1 MGSKLKFA
9 HLHQH
14 TQFSL
19 LDGAAK
25 LQDLLKWVKE
35 TTPEDPALAMTDHGN
50 LFGAVE
56 FYKKATA
63 MGVKPIIGYEA
74 YVAAESCFDRKRG
87 KGLDGG
93 YFHLTLLAKDFT
105 GYQNLVRL
113 ASRAYLEGF
122 YEKPRIDRE
131 ILREHAQGL
140 IALSGCLGAEIP
152 QFILQ
157 DRLDLAEARLN
168 EYLSIFGDRFFI
180 EIQNHG
186 LPEQQKV
193 NQVLKEF
200 ARKYGLGLVA
210 TNDGHYVRKED
221 ARAHEVLLA
230 IQSKTTLDD
239 LERWRFPCDEFYVK
253 TPEEMRAM
261 LPEAEWGDEPFDNTV
276 EIARM
281 CDVDLPIGDKMVYR
295 IPRFPL
301 PEGRTEAQYLREL
314 TFLGLL
320 RRYPDRVT
328 EAFYREVLR
337 LLGTIPPHGDE
348 RALAE
353 ALARVEEKAWEELRK
368 RLPPLEGVREW
379 TAEAILH
386 RALYELAVI
395 ERMGFP
401 GYFLIVQDY
410 INWARG
416 HGVSVGPGRGS
427 AAGSLVAYAVGITN
441 IDPLR
446 FGLLFERFLNPER
459 VSMPDID
466 TDFSD
471 RERDRVIQYV
481 RERYGEDKV
490 AQIGTFGSLASKA
503 ALKDVAR
510 VYGIPHKKAEEL
522 AKLIPVQFGKPKPL
536 QEAIQVV
543 PELRAEMEK
552 DERIRQVIEV
562 AMRLEGLNRH
572 ASVHAAG
579 VVIAAEPLTDLVPLM
594 RDQEGRPVTQYDMG
608 AVEALGLLKM
618 DFLGLRTLTFLD
630 EARRIVKES
639 KGVEL
644 DYDRLPLDDPKTFEL
659 LSRGETKGVFQL
671 ESGGMT
677 ATVRG
682 LKPRRLEDIIAL
694 VSLYRPGPMEHIPT
708 YIRRHHGQEPV
719 SYAEFPHAEKYLRP
733 ILDETYGIPVYQ
745 EQIMQIASAVAGYSL
760 GEADLLRRCLAEGS
774 LVLDA
779 ATGQR
784 VPIEAVKPGMEVL
797 SLGPD
802 YRFYRVPVLEVLESG
817 VREVVRLRTRSG
829 RTLVLTPDHPL
840 LTLEGW
846 KPLCDL
852 PLGTPI
858 AVPAELPT
866 GGHLAPSE
874 ERITLLALL
883 LGDGNTKVSHPKGP
897 KPNAY
902 FYSKDPELLAA
913 YQRSAEALGARVKA
927 YVHPTTGVVT
937 LATSAPRPGAQD
949 PVKRL
954 VEEAGMVARAEEK
967 RVPEEVFRYK
977 KEALA
982 LFLGRLFST
991 DGSVGKV
998 RISYSSASLALV
1010 EDVAHLL
1017 LRLGIVGQV
1026 RSRGPRAHEVLIS
1039 GREDILRFAEVVGP
1053 YLLGAKREW
1062 MYALKVQAQARL
1074 SGQGWHLRLVPP
1086 SVAHRISEA
1095 KGKSGFSWREAG
1107 ERVGIP
1113 GNHLSGG
1120 LNLKSPRRHL
1130 SRHRLLLLG
1139 EAFADPSLKA
1149 LAEAQ
1154 VLWDPIVAVEPVGK
1168 ARTYDLRVPPFA
1180 NFVAGDLVVH
1190 NSMGKKKV
1198 EEMKAHRERFVR
1210 GAKERGVPEEE
1221 ANRLFDMLEAFA
1233 NYGFNKCLPARAK
1246 VVDWR
1251 TGRVVSLGEIVRG
1264 EAQGVW
1270 VVSLDEAR
1278 LRLVPRPVVA
1288 AFSSGR
1294 AQVYA
1299 LRTATGRVLEATAN
1313 HPLFTPQGWRPLGAL
1328 APGDYVALPRHLP
1341 YRPSAHLAPF
1351 ELDLLGFAL
1360 SEGNLR
1366 HSSGFH
1372 LYTSSEEE
1380 LAAMEEALKR
1390 FPNTRTR
1397 VAWHRGVA
1405 HLYVGR
1411 QDRKR
1416 EAGAVAFLR
1425 EQGLLGLSAREK
1437 RLPEVAYRLPPEEV
1451 ARFLGRLW
1459 TGDGG
1464 VDSTGRLIHY
1474 ATASRALAEGVQHLL
1489 LRLGLQ
1495 SRLVEKRF
1503 AYKEGRTGYAVY
1515 LLGGLKAAHRFA
1527 QVIGPHLIGK
1537 RRRDLEALLASWEAA
1552 GRSTEDI
1559 LLLAFLDT
1567 VKAALAEASLGQV
1580 AALLKEAGLA
1590 QGLLRPGR
1598 GRLGLSRATL
1608 ERLAALTGNLAL
1620 LRLAQAEVYW
1630 DRVEAIEP
1638 LGEEEVFDLTVEG
1651 THTFIAEDVIVHN
1664 SHAAAYSLL
1673 SYQTAYVKAH
1683 YPVEFMAALLSVE
1696 RHDSD
1701 KVAEYIRDAR
1711 ALGIPVLP
1719 PDVNRSGFDFKV
1731 VGEEILFGLSA
1742 VKNVGE
1748 MAARAILEE
1757 RERGGPFKSLGDFL
1771 KRLPEQVVNKRALES
1786 LVKAGALDAFGDRAR
1801 FLASLEPLL
1810 RWAAEVRGRGRS
1822 GLVGLFAEV
1831 EEPPL
1836 VEASPLDEITML
1848 RYEKEALGIYVS
1860 GHPVLRYPG
1869 LREVASCSLEE
1880 LPEFVR
1886 GFPGKPRVLLAGMV
1900 EEVVR
1905 KPTRSGGMMARFTLS
1920 DETGAL
1926 EVVVF
1931 GRAYEGVSPKLKEDI
1946 PLLVLAEVEKGEE
1959 LRVLAQAVWTL
1970 EEVLEAPRALEVEV
1984 DHALLDEKGVARLKS
1999 LLDEHPGSLPVYLR
2013 VQGPFGEAL
2022 FALRE
2027 VRVGEEALGL
2037 LEAEGYRAYLVP
2049 DREVFLQG
2057 NGGGPKEE
2065 VVPF

>member
-1 MGSKLKFA
+1 MGRKLRFA

-25 LQDLLKWVKE
+25 LSDLLRWVKE
-35 TTPEDPALAMTDHGN
+35 TTPEDPALAITDHGN

-56 FYKKATA
+56 FYKKATE
-63 MGVKPIIGYEA
+63 MGIKPILGYEA
-74 YVAAESCFDRKRG
+74 YVAAESRFDRKRG

-93 YFHLTLLAKDFT
+93 YFHLTLLAKDFK

-131 ILREHAQGL
+131 ILREHAEGL

-157 DRLDLAEARLN
+157 DRLDLAEARLE

-186 LPEQQKV
+186 LPEQRKV
-193 NQVLKEF
+193 NEVLKEF
-200 ARKYGLGLVA
+200 ARKYGLGMVA
-210 TNDGHYVRKED
+210 TNDGHYVKRED

-230 IQSKTTLDD
+230 IQSKATLDD
-239 LERWRFPCDEFYVK
+239 PERWRFPCDEFYVK

-281 CDVDLPIGDKMVYR
+281 CNVDLPIGDKMVYR

-314 TFLGLL
+314 TFKGLL
-320 RRYPDRVT
+320 RRYPDRIT
-328 EAFYREVLR
+328 EGFYREVLR
-337 LLGTIPPHGDE
+337 RLGKLPPHGDG
-348 RALAE
+348 E
-353 ALARVEEKAWEELRK
+353 ALAWALAQVEEAAWEGLK
-368 RLPPLEGVREW
+368 AGLPPLEGVREW

-386 RALYELAVI
+386 RALYELSVI

-410 INWARG
+410 INWARKNG
-416 HGVSVGPGRGS
+416 ISVGPGRGS

-481 RERYGEDKV
+481 RERYGEDRV
-490 AQIGTFGSLASKA
+490 AQIGTLGSLASKA

-510 VYGIPHKKAEEL
+510 VYGIPHKRAEEL

-543 PELRAEMEK
+543 PELRAEMERDPK
-552 DERIRQVIEV
+552 VREVLEV

-630 EARRIVKES
+630 EAKRIIRES
-639 KGVEL
+639 RGVEL

-682 LKPRRLEDIIAL
+682 LKPRRVEDIIAL

-708 YIRRHHGQEPV
+708 YIRRHHGLEPV
-719 SYAEFPHAEKYLRP
+719 SYSEFPHAEKHLRP

-760 GEADLLRRCLAEGS
+760 GEADLLRRA
-774 LVLDA
+774 
-779 ATGQR
+779 
-784 VPIEAVKPGMEVL
+784 
-797 SLGPD
+797 
-802 YRFYRVPVLEVLESG
+802 
-817 VREVVRLRTRSG
+817 
-829 RTLVLTPDHPL
+829 
-840 LTLEGW
+840 
-846 KPLCDL
+846 
-852 PLGTPI
+852 
-858 AVPAELPT
+858 
-866 GGHLAPSE
+866 
-874 ERITLLALL
+874 
-883 LGDGNTKVSHPKGP
+883 
-897 KPNAY
+897 
-902 FYSKDPELLAA
+902 
-913 YQRSAEALGARVKA
+913 
-927 YVHPTTGVVT
+927 
-937 LATSAPRPGAQD
+937 
-949 PVKRL
+949 
-954 VEEAGMVARAEEK
+954 
-967 RVPEEVFRYK
+967 
-977 KEALA
+977 
-982 LFLGRLFST
+982 
-991 DGSVGKV
+991 
-998 RISYSSASLALV
+998 
-1010 EDVAHLL
+1010 
-1017 LRLGIVGQV
+1017 
-1026 RSRGPRAHEVLIS
+1026 
-1039 GREDILRFAEVVGP
+1039 
-1053 YLLGAKREW
+1053 
-1062 MYALKVQAQARL
+1062 
-1074 SGQGWHLRLVPP
+1074 
-1086 SVAHRISEA
+1086 
-1095 KGKSGFSWREAG
+1095 
-1107 ERVGIP
+1107 
-1113 GNHLSGG
+1113 
-1120 LNLKSPRRHL
+1120 
-1130 SRHRLLLLG
+1130 
-1139 EAFADPSLKA
+1139 
-1149 LAEAQ
+1149 
-1154 VLWDPIVAVEPVGK
+1154 
-1168 ARTYDLRVPPFA
+1168 
-1180 NFVAGDLVVH
+1180 
-1190 NSMGKKKV
+1190 MGKKKV
-1198 EEMKAHRERFVR
+1198 EEMQKHRERFVR

-1270 VVSLDEAR
+1270 VVSLDEAS

-1288 AFSSGR
+1288 AFPSGK

-1313 HPLFTPQGWRPLGAL
+1313 HPVYTPRGWRPLGAL
-1328 APGDYVALPRHLP
+1328 APGDYVALPRRLP
-1341 YRPSAHLAPF
+1341 YRPSAHLEDH

-1360 SEGNLR
+1360 AEGNLR
-1366 HSSGFH
+1366 HPSGFY

-1397 VAWHRGVA
+1397 VAWRRGVA

-1411 QDRKR
+1411 EDRR
-1416 EAGAVAFLR
+1416 ADSGAVAFLKR
-1425 EQGLLGLSAREK
+1425 MGLLGLSAKTK
-1437 RLPEVAYRLPPEEV
+1437 RLPEEVYRLPPEEV

-1464 VDSTGRLIHY
+1464 VHPKGRLIHY
-1474 ATASRALAEGVQHLL
+1474 ATASLDLARGVQHLL

-1503 AYKEGRTGYAVY
+1503 AGGRKGYGVY
-1515 LLGGLKAAHRFA
+1515 LLGGLEAAHRFA
-1527 QVIGPHLIGK
+1527 EALGPYLLGK
-1537 RRRDLEALLASWEAA
+1537 RRQDLEALLASWGAA
-1552 GRSTEDI
+1552 GRSTKDV
-1559 LLLAFLDT
+1559 LPLAFLEE
-1567 VKAALAEASLGQV
+1567 VKEEVARAAQGQV
-1580 AALLKEAGLA
+1580 AAFLGEAGLA
-1590 QGLLRPGR
+1590 EGLLRPGR
-1598 GRLGLSRATL
+1598 GRRGLSRATL
-1608 ERLAALTGNLAL
+1608 ERLAALTGSLAL
-1620 LRLAQAEVYW
+1620 LRLAEAEVYW
-1630 DRVEAIEP
+1630 DRVEAVEP
-1638 LGEEEVFDLTVEG
+1638 LGEEEVFDLTVED
-1651 THTFIAEDVIVHN
+1651 THTFVAEDLVVHN

-1696 RHDSD
+1696 RQDSD

-1711 ALGIPVLP
+1711 AMGIEVLP
-1719 PDVNRSGFDFKV
+1719 PDINRSGFDFKV

-1748 MAARAILEE
+1748 GAALAILEE
-1757 RERGGPFKSLGDFL
+1757 RERGGPFRSLGDFL
-1771 KRLPEQVVNKRALES
+1771 KRLDEKVVNKRTLES
-1786 LVKAGALDAFGDRAR
+1786 LIKAGAMDAFGDRAR
-1801 FLASLEPLL
+1801 LLASLDPLL
-1810 RWAAEVRGRGRS
+1810 RWAAGVRERERS
-1822 GLVGLFAEV
+1822 GMWGLFAEV

-1836 VEASPLDEITML
+1836 QEAPPLDEITRL

-1869 LREVASCSLEE
+1869 LREAASCTLGELEDFARG
-1880 LPEFVR
+1880 LPPR
-1886 GFPGKPRVLLAGMV
+1886 SRVLLAGMV

-1926 EVVVF
+1926 EAVAF
-1931 GRAYEGVSPKLKEDI
+1931 GRAYEGVSPKLREDL
-1946 PLLVLAEVEKGEE
+1946 PLLVLAEVEREE
-1959 LRVLAQAVWTL
+1959 GGLRVIAQAVWTH
-1970 EEVLEAPRALEVEV
+1970 EEVAEAPKALEVEV
-1984 DHALLDEKGVARLKS
+1984 DHALLDEKGVALLKS
-1999 LLDEHPGSLPVYLR
+1999 LLDEHPGPLPLYVR

-2027 VRVGEEALGL
+2027 ARVGEGALGA
-2037 LEAEGYRAYLVP
+2037 LEAEGFRAYLVP

-2057 NGGGPKEE
+2057 NGGGQKEE
-2065 VVPF
+2065 AVPF

>member
-25 LQDLLKWVKE
+25 LQDLLEWVKE

-74 YVAAESCFDRKRG
+74 YVAAESRFDRKRG

-131 ILREHAQGL
+131 ILREHSEGL

-239 LERWRFPCDEFYVK
+239 PERWRFPCDEFYVK

-276 EIARM
+276 EIARI

-320 RRYPDRVT
+320 RRYPDRIT

-337 LLGTIPPHGDE
+337 LLGTMPPHGDE

-386 RALYELAVI
+386 RALYELSVI

-745 EQIMQIASAVAGYSL
+745 EQIMQIASQVAGYSL

-817 VREVVRLRTRSG
+817 IREVVRLRTRSG

-866 GGHLAPSE
+866 GGHLAPPE

-913 YQRSAEALGARVKA
+913 YRRSAESLGAKVKA

-954 VEEAGMVARAEEK
+954 VEEAGMVAKAEEK

-991 DGSVGKV
+991 DGSVEKV

-1053 YLLGAKREW
+1053 YLLGAKRER

-1095 KGKSGFSWREAG
+1095 KGKSGLSWREAG

-1139 EAFADPSLKA
+1139 EAFADPGLKA
-1149 LAEAQ
+1149 LAEGQ
-1154 VLWDPIVAVEPVGK
+1154 VLWDPIVAVEPLGK

-1233 NYGFNKCLPARAK
+1233 NYGFNK
-1246 VVDWR
+1246 
-1251 TGRVVSLGEIVRG
+1251 
-1264 EAQGVW
+1264 
-1270 VVSLDEAR
+1270 
-1278 LRLVPRPVVA
+1278 
-1288 AFSSGR
+1288 
-1294 AQVYA
+1294 
-1299 LRTATGRVLEATAN
+1299 
-1313 HPLFTPQGWRPLGAL
+1313 
-1328 APGDYVALPRHLP
+1328 
-1341 YRPSAHLAPF
+1341 
-1351 ELDLLGFAL
+1351 
-1360 SEGNLR
+1360 
-1366 HSSGFH
+1366 
-1372 LYTSSEEE
+1372 
-1380 LAAMEEALKR
+1380 
-1390 FPNTRTR
+1390 
-1397 VAWHRGVA
+1397 
-1405 HLYVGR
+1405 
-1411 QDRKR
+1411 
-1416 EAGAVAFLR
+1416 
-1425 EQGLLGLSAREK
+1425 
-1437 RLPEVAYRLPPEEV
+1437 
-1451 ARFLGRLW
+1451 
-1459 TGDGG
+1459 
-1464 VDSTGRLIHY
+1464 
-1474 ATASRALAEGVQHLL
+1474 
-1489 LRLGLQ
+1489 
-1495 SRLVEKRF
+1495 
-1503 AYKEGRTGYAVY
+1503 
-1515 LLGGLKAAHRFA
+1515 
-1527 QVIGPHLIGK
+1527 
-1537 RRRDLEALLASWEAA
+1537 
-1552 GRSTEDI
+1552 
-1559 LLLAFLDT
+1559 
-1567 VKAALAEASLGQV
+1567 
-1580 AALLKEAGLA
+1580 
-1590 QGLLRPGR
+1590 
-1598 GRLGLSRATL
+1598 
-1608 ERLAALTGNLAL
+1608 
-1620 LRLAQAEVYW
+1620 
-1630 DRVEAIEP
+1630 
-1638 LGEEEVFDLTVEG
+1638 
-1651 THTFIAEDVIVHN
+1651 

-1719 PDVNRSGFDFKV
+1719 PDINRSGFDFKV

-1801 FLASLEPLL
+1801 LLASLEPLL
-1810 RWAAEVRGRGRS
+1810 RWAAEVRERGRS

-1869 LREVASCSLEE
+1869 LREVASCTIEE
-1880 LPEFVR
+1880 LSEFVR
-1886 GFPGKPRVLLAGMV
+1886 GLPGRPKVLLSGMV

-2027 VRVGEEALGL
+2027 ARVGEEALGL